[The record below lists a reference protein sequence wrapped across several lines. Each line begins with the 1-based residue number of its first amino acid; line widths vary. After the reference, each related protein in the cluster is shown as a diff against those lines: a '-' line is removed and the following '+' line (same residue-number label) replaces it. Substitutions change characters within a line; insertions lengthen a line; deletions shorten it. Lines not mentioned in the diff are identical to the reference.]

1 MATKSI
7 FILDCLLALKAE
19 LHKTDATRLSHSSP
33 IGGGGHQ
40 KDEKGKERESSFLL
54 LLFKFTP
61 NHACPCNCCMIKWT
75 KGNWMEW
82 GFGEMLKVKV

>member
-33 IGGGGHQ
+33 IGGGGRQ
-40 KDEKGKERESSFLL
+40 KDEKGKERESSFFFSTSLQV
-54 LLFKFTP
+54 
-61 NHACPCNCCMIKWT
+61 HSESCVSM
-75 KGNWMEW
+75 
-82 GFGEMLKVKV
+82 